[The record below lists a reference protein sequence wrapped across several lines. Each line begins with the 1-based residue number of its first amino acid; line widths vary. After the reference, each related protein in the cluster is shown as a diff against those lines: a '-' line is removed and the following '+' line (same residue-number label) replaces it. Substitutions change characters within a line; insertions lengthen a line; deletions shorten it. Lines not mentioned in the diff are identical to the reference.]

1 MVMKKQTEQILFI
14 VAVISGVLSLYLN
27 YTLLPVILGFACLAY
42 LVLGWHL
49 FNPGKETK
57 FIFVYFWIGYS
68 FSSAFLAL
76 IFDYTGYPLNR
87 LFQYG
92 AISMLVIAIIL
103 MLTARRVRE
112 KGVVELLIKSVLLIG
127 IVVWSLVR

>member
-1 MVMKKQTEQILFI
+1 MKKQTEQILFI
-14 VAVISGVLSLYLN
+14 VAVIAGVLSLYLN
-27 YTLLPVILGFACLAY
+27 YTLLPVILGFACLVY
-42 LVLGWHL
+42 LTLGWHL
-49 FNPGKETK
+49 FNPGEETK

-76 IFDYTGYPLNR
+76 IFDYTGYPLGR

-92 AISMLVIAIIL
+92 SISMLVIAIIL
-103 MLTARRVRE
+103 MLAVRRVRE

-127 IVVWSLVR
+127 IVVWSIVV